1 MRLVWTGR
9 SSFPFS
15 RVGIAAPTLAGA
27 ALCVLALGCGYG
39 NVHKNFD
46 NTPDMMTGVGATII
60 MPGQSAPPLPT
71 PGVTN
76 SQGRT
81 GPGSSSGSAGS
92 QGMGA
97 GGGGSQDPTNSQYP
111 YAPGAGGAYP
121 SGQGAMPQEQAP
133 GGNQPSPGNMV
144 FIGGVHQDEQTSYE
158 HHNEPVWLKP
168 LLFPFALVAY
178 PFTKASEALSG
189 DDNQNGPAVPRSN
202 PQPARPLT
210 HEEMQARQEAD
221 ALGDLQHQL
230 EQRGQAPQTDPGSAS
245 LQASATPGGGASA
258 PSIAEELAALQAR
271 RDGRPL
277 PQVQQPAQSPTAAG
291 APSQVQAATSTG
303 SGVADL
309 VEDRNHDGRPDHWVY
324 REGGRIVREAFDDHG
339 KGVPDRILYYDAT
352 GTQVVRSEEDTNGD
366 GRIDTW
372 TDYRNGQIVNR
383 RADTDGDGMVDTW
396 TFYHDGQVVRLE
408 QDTDGDGMPDRIEF
422 YEGGHR
428 VREERDRNGKPV
440 AITYFD
446 KNDQPTQRD
455 EDTDGDGVLDM
466 RSYYSGGKL
475 VRREVMNEAAL
486 SAATGMKDPTAAPP
500 APAREP
506 GT

>member
-9 SSFPFS
+9 FSFS
-15 RVGIAAPTLAGA
+15 CGLGTAAPTLAGA
-27 ALCVLALGCGYG
+27 VLCVLALGCGYA
-39 NVHKNFD
+39 NVHKNTD
-46 NTPDMMTGVGATII
+46 MTPNVMTGVGATII
-60 MPGQSAPPLPT
+60 MPGQSAPALPM

-76 SQGRT
+76 SQSRT

-92 QGMGA
+92 QGMGT
-97 GGGGSQDPTNSQYP
+97 GSPGSPQDPTNPQQYP
-111 YAPGAGGAYP
+111 YAPGAHGGYP
-121 SGQGAMPQEQAP
+121 SGPGGVPEGPAP
-133 GGNQPSPGNMV
+133 GGNPPSSGNLV
-144 FIGGVHQDEQTSYE
+144 FIGGAQQDVHTTQET
-158 HHNEPVWLKP
+158 HNEPLWLKP

-178 PFTKASEALSG
+178 PFTKTYEALSG
-189 DDNQNGPAVPRSN
+189 DDNQNGPAVPSPN
-202 PQPARPLT
+202 VQPARPLT
-210 HEEMQARQEAD
+210 HEQMQARQEAD
-221 ALGDLQHQL
+221 ALGDLQRQL
-230 EQRGQAPQTDPGSAS
+230 EQRGQAPQTDPGSPS
-245 LQASATPGGGASA
+245 QQASVTPGGGASA
-258 PSIAEELAALQAR
+258 PSIAQELAALQAR
-271 RDGRPL
+271 RDGRAAPQSQL
-277 PQVQQPAQSPTAAG
+277 PAQPPIVASAPPQGQPAPSPG
-291 APSQVQAATSTG
+291 P
-303 SGVADL
+303 GVADL

-324 REGGRIVREAFDDHG
+324 REGGRIVREVFDDHG

-372 TDYRNGQIVNR
+372 TEYRNGQIVNR

-408 QDTDGDGMPDRIEF
+408 QDTDGDGLPDRIEF

-428 VREERDRNGKPV
+428 VREERDRNGKPAV
-440 AITYFD
+440 ITYFD

-466 RSYYSGGKL
+466 RSYYTAGKL

-486 SAATGMKDPTAAPP
+486 SAATGLKDPTAAP

>member
-9 SSFPFS
+9 SSFPFG
-15 RVGIAAPTLAGA
+15 RVGTAAPSLAGA
-27 ALCVLALGCGYG
+27 ALCALALGCGYG

-60 MPGQSAPPLPT
+60 MPGQSLPPLPT

-81 GPGSSSGSAGS
+81 AAGSSSGSSGS

-97 GGGGSQDPTNSQYP
+97 GNPGGQSQDPTSSQYP
-111 YAPGAGGAYP
+111 YAPGAGG
-121 SGQGAMPQEQAP
+121 GAP
-133 GGNQPSPGNMV
+133 GGNQPSPSNMV
-144 FIGGVHQDEQTSYE
+144 FIGGVHQDEQSSYE
-158 HHNEPVWLKP
+158 HHNEPEWLKP

-189 DDNQNGPAVPRSN
+189 DDNQNGPAVPRPD

-210 HEEMQARQEAD
+210 HEEMQARQEAA

-230 EQRGQAPQTDPGSAS
+230 EQRGQAPQADPGSAS
-245 LQASATPGGGASA
+245 LQASAAPAQGATA

-277 PQVQQPAQSPTAAG
+277 AQLTQPVQGSTAPS
-291 APSQVQAATSTG
+291 APSQGQAVTATG

-372 TDYRNGQIVNR
+372 TDYKNGQIVNR

-408 QDTDGDGMPDRIEF
+408 QDTDGDGLPDRIEF

-428 VREERDRNGKPV
+428 VREERDRNGKPAV
-440 AITYFD
+440 ITYFD

-466 RSYYSGGKL
+466 RSYYSAGKL